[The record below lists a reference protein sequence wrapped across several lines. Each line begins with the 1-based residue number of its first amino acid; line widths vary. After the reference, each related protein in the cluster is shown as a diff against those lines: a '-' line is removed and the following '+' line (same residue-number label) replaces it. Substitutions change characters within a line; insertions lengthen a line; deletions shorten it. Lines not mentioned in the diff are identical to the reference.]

1 MTYCDPS
8 VLAPYCTATY
18 CEACSKARYEN
29 ERKNSTE
36 LPRKVVTKNQH
47 EKIMQQ
53 QGTSKYNKV

>member
-8 VLAPYCTATY
+8 VLALYCTATY

-29 ERKNSTE
+29 ERKNATE

-53 QGTSKYNKV
+53 QGTSKYNH

>member
-1 MTYCDPS
+1 MDGQQDRP
-8 VLAPYCTATY
+8 VQVIPNPYH
-18 CEACSKARYEN
+18 ARYED
-29 ERKNSTE
+29 ERHNSTE